1 MATKTMPLECEE
13 GQVSASQISELTD
26 NLTKQHVELLDTQ
39 TQILQQLKILN
50 TYLAM
55 MNNTIIRSE

>member
-1 MATKTMPLECEE
+1 MPVINLPVDSGLKELKDE
-13 GQVSASQISELTD
+13 VSSLKVE
-26 NLTKQHVELLDTQ
+26 LTKQHVELMDTQ

-55 MNNTIIRSE
+55 MNNTIIREE

>member
-1 MATKTMPLECEE
+1 MPIIDLNNPKTED
-13 GQVSASQISELTD
+13 SSISDLKNEL
-26 NLTKQHVELLDTQ
+26 KQQHIELIAKQ
-39 TQILQQLKILN
+39 EAILQQLKILN